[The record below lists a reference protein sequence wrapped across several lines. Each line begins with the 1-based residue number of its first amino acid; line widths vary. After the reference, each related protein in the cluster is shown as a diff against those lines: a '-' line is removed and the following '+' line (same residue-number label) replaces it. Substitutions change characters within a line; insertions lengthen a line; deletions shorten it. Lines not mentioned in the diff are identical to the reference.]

1 MHPGLE
7 DLAQFFLHLGQGRI
21 FDGGGGGVAVPS
33 APQLGQDLGHIH
45 FGQAAP
51 PHHEDPVFHLG
62 QGEEDL
68 DVLHIHEAVGHHRE
82 IRHVFRGGGPGHDHL
97 DAPHVEA
104 GGVFQEVVEEGHLL
118 GVQLPG
124 DNLGD
129 HVEVGPLAEEKAA
142 GFKILGRGGRKGKG
156 TRILENP
163 QGHDG
168 GLRGGQG
175 EAPLPDDAGENGR
188 GGADLLHDLQA
199 AVHIF
204 VGIRV
209 VVVDVDVHQAG
220 GGHFGKF
227 ADAGRLAGVH
237 QDEAFDLIQGHL
249 LHPGE
254 IHEIKAGADE
264 KVPEVA
270 LLGAGKDQERLGI
283 ELLGRHHGGHGVEIG
298 VEVSGDH
305 LQGAGRRRL
314 VAVIAVIGGT
324 HGRGCAF
331 LCTCLRRSASR
342 WV

>member
-1 MHPGLE
+1 M
-7 DLAQFFLHLGQGRI
+7 
-21 FDGGGGGVAVPS
+21 
-33 APQLGQDLGHIH
+33 
-45 FGQAAP
+45 
-51 PHHEDPVFHLG
+51 
-62 QGEEDL
+62 
-68 DVLHIHEAVGHHRE
+68 GHHRE
-82 IRHVFRGGGPGHDHL
+82 IRHVFRGGGAGQDHL

-124 DNLGD
+124 DDLGD
-129 HVEVGPLAEEKAA
+129 HVEVGPLAEEKGA
-142 GFKILGRGGRKGKG
+142 GFKILGRGGSKGEG
-156 TRILENP
+156 TRILKNP

-175 EAPLPDDAGENGR
+175 EAPLPEDAGENGG
-188 GGADLLHDLQA
+188 GGADLLHDLHA

-209 VVVDVDVHQAG
+209 VVVNVDVHLAA

-227 ADAGRLAGVH
+227 ADAGGLAGVH

-264 KVPEVA
+264 KVPQVA
-270 LLGAGKDQERLGI
+270 LLGARKDQERLGI

-305 LQGAGRRRL
+305 LQGAGRR
-314 VAVIAVIGGT
+314 AASVIPVVPGT